1 MAGMRKKRL
10 EEQVKRIIG
19 DTLLKEVKDPRI
31 GFVSV
36 YSVSL
41 DDDYTTAVVNIS
53 VLGDEKQ
60 KKKSIAGLNA
70 AKGYIRS
77 FLGKQLQTRFVPD
90 LIFKLDT
97 TIEDGV
103 NLVNLIEEV
112 APSGD
117 DSGEEN

>member
-1 MAGMRKKRL
+1 MAGFRKKRL

-19 DTLLKEVKDPRI
+19 DTLIKEVKDPRI

-36 YSVSL
+36 YNVEL
-41 DDDYTTAVVNIS
+41 DDDYTTAVVHVS

-60 KKKSIAGLNA
+60 KKKSVAGLNA

-77 FLGKQLQTRFVPD
+77 FLGKNLKTRLVPN

-103 NLVNLIEEV
+103 NLVNLIDEV
-112 APSGD
+112 NPDEKTG
-117 DSGEEN
+117 NN